1 MFIVAKQ
8 LDGFKMPLGMEVCL
22 GLRDIVF
29 SVDPATPR
37 KRAHP
42 PHPIFG
48 PCLLWPDGWMDED
61 AAWYGSRPRRGSHC
75 TRWSPSSLKRGACP
89 LFGPCL
95 MWTRSPIS
103 ATAELLFTYIFAVL
117 LPDVSRLSCHS
128 VQRMFLK
135 MNTRHQA
142 HKLVKKCNYWGPI
155 FQKEWSRGSNC
166 VSVPNFEAIA
176 PTEIWRYFAIL
187 DFKFL
192 KFLTVGRLKRAEL
205 CRHAEFGRNRP
216 KRGRDMAI
224 F

>member
-1 MFIVAKQ
+1 MKT
-8 LDGFKMPLGMEVCL
+8 PLGTEVDL
-22 GLRDIVF
+22 GAGHIVLDAVPAPSKGRPPSFWPMSNVATVTHLR
-29 SVDPATPR
+29 
-37 KRAHP
+37 
-42 PHPIFG
+42 
-48 PCLLWPDGWMDED
+48 L
-61 AAWYGSRPRRGSHC
+61 
-75 TRWSPSSLKRGACP
+75 
-89 LFGPCL
+89 
-95 MWTRSPIS
+95 S
-103 ATAELLFTYIFAVL
+103 ATAELLLTYIFAVL
-117 LPDVSRLSCHS
+117 LPDLSRLSCHS

-135 MNTRHQA
+135 MNRRHHV
-142 HKLVKKCNYWGPI
+142 HKPVKKCNYWGPI
-155 FQKEWSRGSNC
+155 FQTEWSRGSNC